1 MQSGHHRKILFDF
14 HGDSVHNYAGFIALR
29 AYYIKKIRYIQL
41 PPAGT
46 MHKILEKALPFFPA
60 ALGTAYKNADFF
72 NREFFIQFYAG
83 KVLEGLVHHS

>member
-1 MQSGHHRKILFDF
+1 
-14 HGDSVHNYAGFIALR
+14 
-29 AYYIKKIRYIQL
+29 
-41 PPAGT
+41 